1 MIEHPNV
8 HRITY
13 KNKNIILVG
22 TAHISKES
30 VKLVQA
36 IIEDEKPETVC
47 VELCESRYQ
56 SIVKKEQW
64 ENTNIVTVIREKKAF
79 LLLSNLIL
87 AAFQKRMADRLD
99 IKPGSEMIQAIESAE
114 SINANI
120 HLSDRDIRTTLTRA
134 WHCLSLW
141 KKMRMLF
148 ELILSAGSM
157 DEINESEIEQLK
169 EQDML
174 ETVINEIGRSMPE
187 MRNILID
194 ERDKYLTEK
203 IRTAKGNHIVAVL
216 GAGHVP
222 GILSHMEKSS
232 FNIEE
237 LEKKPPPKKYTV
249 VLKWG
254 LPIFIIALIA
264 LGFIKAGTSAG
275 TDMIWWWF
283 AANGILAG
291 LGACIAL
298 AHPLTIISAILA
310 APLTSLNPMI
320 AAGWVSGLVEAF
332 ARKPKVKD
340 FQQMAEDI
348 SSFKG
353 FWKNNVTR
361 ILLVVVFTNLG
372 SSFGTMIA
380 LPMMIRV
387 FGQ

>member
-13 KNKNIILVG
+13 KNKKIVLVG

-114 SINANI
+114 SIEAKV
-120 HLSDRDIRTTLTRA
+120 HLADRDIRTTLTRA

-141 KKMRMLF
+141 KKMRMIF
-148 ELILSAGSM
+148 ELLLSAGSL
-157 DEINESEIEQLK
+157 DEIQESEIEQLK

-187 MRNILID
+187 MRKILID
-194 ERDKYLTEK
+194 ERDQYLAEK
-203 IRTAKGNHIVAVL
+203 IRTADGSHIVAVL

-222 GILSHMEKSS
+222 GLLSQMEKTVD
-232 FNIEE
+232 IDE
-237 LEKKPPPKKYTV
+237 LERKPPPKKYTV
-249 VLKWG
+249 FFKWG
-254 LPIFIIALIA
+254 LPVLIIGLIA
-264 LGFIKAGTSAG
+264 LGFIKAGTTAG
-275 TDMIWWWF
+275 TDMIWWWV

-298 AHPLTIISAILA
+298 AHPLTILSAVVA

-340 FQQMAEDI
+340 FQLLADDI

-380 LPMMIRV
+380 LPMMIRA